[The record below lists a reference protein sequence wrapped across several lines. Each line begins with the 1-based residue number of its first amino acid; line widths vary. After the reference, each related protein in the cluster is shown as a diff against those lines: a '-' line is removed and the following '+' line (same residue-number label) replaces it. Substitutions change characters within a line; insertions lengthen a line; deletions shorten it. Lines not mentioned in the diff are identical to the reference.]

1 MNTDNIILQG
11 VEVKYGT
18 YTALIDINTTIKKDD
33 GLVSIMGPN
42 GCGKTTLLSC
52 IAGLKKIT
60 KGSITIQGKDIKNYK
75 PKELSKIISFM
86 KQSNQF
92 TIRISVLDLLKFGR
106 YPYSKD
112 NLTKEDLEIIY
123 HYMDYLHIRQYRD
136 RYINELSGGQ
146 RQRVLIAM
154 MLIQQT
160 PWMLLDEPLNNL
172 DIYYAKMIM
181 KILRDIVDKEHKTI
195 LLVNHDLNFA
205 ANYSD
210 NIMIIG
216 HMGRISYKDKTENIM
231 KKDILEEIYET
242 NIDIL
247 TDNKSSLLCD
257 YYT

>member
-33 GLVSIMGPN
+33 GLISIMGPN

-60 KGSITIQGKDIKNYK
+60 KGSITIQGKNIKNYK

-92 TIRISVLDLLKFGR
+92 TIKISVLDLLKFGR

-112 NLTKEDLEIIY
+112 NLTKEDLEIID
-123 HYMDYLHIRQYRD
+123 HYMDYLHIRQYKD

-181 KILRDIVDKEHKTI
+181 KILRDIVDKENKTI

-210 NIMIIG
+210 SIMIIG

-231 KKDILEEIYET
+231 KKNILEEIYET
-242 NIDIL
+242 DIDIL
-247 TDNKSSLLCD
+247 TNNKSSLLCD

>member
-11 VEVKYGT
+11 VEVKYGS

-33 GLVSIMGPN
+33 GLISIMGPN

-60 KGSITIQGKDIKNYK
+60 KGYITIQGKNITDYK

-112 NLTKEDLEIIY
+112 NLTKEDLEIID
-123 HYMDYLHIRQYRD
+123 HYMDYLHIRQYKD

-242 NIDIL
+242 DIDIL
-247 TDNKSSLLCD
+247 TNNKSSLLCD

>member
-18 YTALIDINTTIKKDD
+18 YTALIDINITIKKDD
-33 GLVSIMGPN
+33 GLISIMGPN

-92 TIRISVLDLLKFGR
+92 TIKISVLDLLKLGR

-112 NLTKEDLEIIY
+112 NLTKEDLEIID

-181 KILRDIVDKEHKTI
+181 KILRDIVDKENKTI
-195 LLVNHDLNFA
+195 LLVNHDLNFD

-210 NIMIIG
+210 NIMIIN
-216 HMGRISYKDKTENIM
+216 HMRRISYKDKTENIM
-231 KKDILEEIYET
+231 KKNILEEIYET
-242 NIDIL
+242 DIDIL
-247 TDNKSSLLCD
+247 TNNKSSLLCD

>member
-18 YTALIDINTTIKKDD
+18 YTALVDINTTIKKDD
-33 GLVSIMGPN
+33 GLISIMGPN

-92 TIRISVLDLLKFGR
+92 TIKISVLDLLKFGR

-112 NLTKEDLEIIY
+112 NLTKEDLEIID
-123 HYMDYLHIRQYRD
+123 H
-136 RYINELSGGQ
+136 YINELSGGQ

-181 KILRDIVDKEHKTI
+181 KILRDIVDKENKTI

-210 NIMIIG
+210 NIMIIN
-216 HMGRISYKDKTENIM
+216 HMRRISYKDKTENIM

-242 NIDIL
+242 DIDIL
-247 TDNKSSLLCD
+247 TNNKSSLLCD

>member
-33 GLVSIMGPN
+33 GLISIMGPN

-92 TIRISVLDLLKFGR
+92 TIKISVLDLLKLGR

-112 NLTKEDLEIIY
+112 NLTKEDLDIID

-181 KILRDIVDKEHKTI
+181 KILRDIVDKENKTI

-242 NIDIL
+242 DIDIL
-247 TDNKSSLLCD
+247 TNNKSSLLCD

>member
-33 GLVSIMGPN
+33 GLISIMGPN

-112 NLTKEDLEIIY
+112 NLTKEDLEIID
-123 HYMDYLHIRQYRD
+123 HYMDYLHIRQYKD

-181 KILRDIVDKEHKTI
+181 KILRDIVDKENKTI

-210 NIMIIG
+210 NIMIIN
-216 HMGRISYKDKTENIM
+216 HMRRISYKDKTENIM
-231 KKDILEEIYET
+231 KKNILEEIYET
-242 NIDIL
+242 DIDIL
-247 TDNKSSLLCD
+247 TNNKSSLLCD

>member
-11 VEVKYGT
+11 VEVKYGS

-33 GLVSIMGPN
+33 GLISIMGPN

-60 KGSITIQGKDIKNYK
+60 KGSITIQGKNITDYK

-92 TIRISVLDLLKFGR
+92 TIKITVLDLLKFGR

-112 NLTKEDLEIIY
+112 NLTKEDLEIID
-123 HYMDYLHIRQYRD
+123 HYMDYLHIREYKD

-146 RQRVLIAM
+146 RQRVIIAM

-242 NIDIL
+242 DIDIL
-247 TDNKSSLLCD
+247 TNNKSSLLCD

>member
-33 GLVSIMGPN
+33 GLISIMGPN

-92 TIRISVLDLLKFGR
+92 TIKISVLDLLKFGR

-112 NLTKEDLEIIY
+112 NLTKEDLEIID
-123 HYMDYLHIRQYRD
+123 HYMDYLHIRQYKD

-172 DIYYAKMIM
+172 DIYYAKMI
-181 KILRDIVDKEHKTI
+181 K
-195 LLVNHDLNFA
+195 
-205 ANYSD
+205 
-210 NIMIIG
+210 
-216 HMGRISYKDKTENIM
+216 
-231 KKDILEEIYET
+231 
-242 NIDIL
+242 
-247 TDNKSSLLCD
+247 
-257 YYT
+257 

>member
-11 VEVKYGT
+11 VEVKYGS

-33 GLVSIMGPN
+33 GLISIMGPN

-60 KGSITIQGKDIKNYK
+60 KGSITIQGKNITDYK

-86 KQSNQF
+86 KQNNQF

-112 NLTKEDLEIIY
+112 NLTKEDLEIID
-123 HYMDYLHIRQYRD
+123 HYMDYLHIREYKD

-242 NIDIL
+242 DIDIL
-247 TDNKSSLLCD
+247 TNNKSSLLCD

>member
-60 KGSITIQGKDIKNYK
+60 KGSITIQGKNITDYK

-242 NIDIL
+242 DIDIL
-247 TDNKSSLLCD
+247 TNNKGSLLCD

>member
-33 GLVSIMGPN
+33 GLISIMGPN

-60 KGSITIQGKDIKNYK
+60 NGSITVQGKDIKNYK

-112 NLTKEDLEIIY
+112 NLTKEDLDIID
-123 HYMDYLHIRQYRD
+123 HYMDYLHIRQYKD

-160 PWMLLDEPLNNL
+160 SWMLLDEPLNNL

-181 KILRDIVDKEHKTI
+181 KILRDIVDKENKTI

-242 NIDIL
+242 DIDIL
-247 TDNKSSLLCD
+247 TNNKSSLLCD

>member
-33 GLVSIMGPN
+33 GLISIMGPN

-60 KGSITIQGKDIKNYK
+60 KGSITIQGKNITDYK

-112 NLTKEDLEIIY
+112 NLTKEDLEIID
-123 HYMDYLHIRQYRD
+123 HYMDYLHIRQYKD

-146 RQRVLIAM
+146 RQRVLISM

-160 PWMLLDEPLNNL
+160 PWILLDEPLNNL

-181 KILRDIVDKEHKTI
+181 KILRDIVDKENKTI

-216 HMGRISYKDKTENIM
+216 HMGRISYKDKTENII

-242 NIDIL
+242 DIDIL
-247 TDNKSSLLCD
+247 TNNKSSLLCD

>member
-1 MNTDNIILQG
+1 MNTDSIILQG
-11 VEVKYGT
+11 VEVKYGS

-33 GLVSIMGPN
+33 GLISIMGPN

-112 NLTKEDLEIIY
+112 NLTKEDLEIID
-123 HYMDYLHIRQYRD
+123 HYMDYLHIREYKD

-242 NIDIL
+242 DIDIL
-247 TDNKSSLLCD
+247 TNNKSSLLCD

>member
-60 KGSITIQGKDIKNYK
+60 KGSITIQGKNITDYK

-112 NLTKEDLEIIY
+112 NLAKEDLEIID
-123 HYMDYLHIRQYRD
+123 HYMDYLHIRQYKD

-242 NIDIL
+242 DIDIL

>member
-242 NIDIL
+242 DIDIL
-247 TDNKSSLLCD
+247 TNNKSSLLCD

>member
-33 GLVSIMGPN
+33 GLISIMGPN

-60 KGSITIQGKDIKNYK
+60 KGYITIQGKNITDYK

-112 NLTKEDLEIIY
+112 NLTKEDLEIID
-123 HYMDYLHIRQYRD
+123 HYMDYLHIRQYKD

-242 NIDIL
+242 DIDIL
-247 TDNKSSLLCD
+247 TNNKSSLLCD

>member
-33 GLVSIMGPN
+33 GLISIMGPN

-92 TIRISVLDLLKFGR
+92 TIKISVLDLLKLGR

-112 NLTKEDLEIIY
+112 NLTKEDLDIID

-181 KILRDIVDKEHKTI
+181 KILRDIVDKENKTI

-216 HMGRISYKDKTENIM
+216 HLGRISYKDKTENIM

-242 NIDIL
+242 DIDIL
-247 TDNKSSLLCD
+247 TNNKSSLLCD

>member
-60 KGSITIQGKDIKNYK
+60 KGSITIQGKNITDYK

-112 NLTKEDLEIIY
+112 NFTKEDLEIIY
-123 HYMDYLHIRQYRD
+123 HYMDYLHIRQYKD

-242 NIDIL
+242 DIDIL

>member
-33 GLVSIMGPN
+33 GLISIMGPN

-60 KGSITIQGKDIKNYK
+60 KGSITIQGKNITDYK

-92 TIRISVLDLLKFGR
+92 TIRITVLDLLKFGR

-112 NLTKEDLEIIY
+112 NLTKEDLDIID

-181 KILRDIVDKEHKTI
+181 KILRDIVDKENKTI
-195 LLVNHDLNFA
+195 LLVNHDLNFT

-231 KKDILEEIYET
+231 KKNILEEIYET
-242 NIDIL
+242 DIDIL
-247 TDNKSSLLCD
+247 TNNKSSLLCD

>member
-60 KGSITIQGKDIKNYK
+60 KGSITIQGKNITDYK

-242 NIDIL
+242 DIDIL
-247 TDNKSSLLCD
+247 TNNKSSLLCD

>member
-1 MNTDNIILQG
+1 MNTDSIILQG
-11 VEVKYGT
+11 VEVKYGY
-18 YTALIDINTTIKKDD
+18 YTALVDINTTIKKDD

-60 KGSITIQGKDIKNYK
+60 KGSITIQGKNITDYK

-112 NLTKEDLEIIY
+112 NLTKEDLEIID

-242 NIDIL
+242 DIDIL
-247 TDNKSSLLCD
+247 TNNKSSLLCD

>member
-1 MNTDNIILQG
+1 MKTDSIILQG
-11 VEVKYGT
+11 VEVKYGS

-33 GLVSIMGPN
+33 GLISIMGPN

-60 KGSITIQGKDIKNYK
+60 KGSIIIQGKNITDYK

-86 KQSNQF
+86 KQNNQF
-92 TIRISVLDLLKFGR
+92 TIRITVLDLLKFGR

-112 NLTKEDLEIIY
+112 NLTKEDLEIID

-242 NIDIL
+242 DIDIL
-247 TDNKSSLLCD
+247 TNNKSSLLCD

>member
-11 VEVKYGT
+11 VEVKYGS
-18 YTALIDINTTIKKDD
+18 YMALIDINATIKKDD
-33 GLVSIMGPN
+33 GLISIMGPN

-60 KGSITIQGKDIKNYK
+60 KGSITIQGKNITDYK

-92 TIRISVLDLLKFGR
+92 TIRITVLDLLKFGR

-112 NLTKEDLEIIY
+112 NLTKEDLEIID

-181 KILRDIVDKEHKTI
+181 KILRDIVDKENKTI

-242 NIDIL
+242 DIDIL
-247 TDNKSSLLCD
+247 TNSKSNLLCD

>member
-1 MNTDNIILQG
+1 MNTDSIILQG

-33 GLVSIMGPN
+33 GLISIMGPN

-60 KGSITIQGKDIKNYK
+60 KGSITIQGKNITDYK

-92 TIRISVLDLLKFGR
+92 TIRITVLDLLKFGR

-112 NLTKEDLEIIY
+112 NLTKEDLEIIN

-181 KILRDIVDKEHKTI
+181 KILRDIVDKENKTI

-216 HMGRISYKDKTENIM
+216 HLGRISYKDKTENIM
-231 KKDILEEIYET
+231 KKNILEEIYET
-242 NIDIL
+242 DIDIL
-247 TDNKSSLLCD
+247 TNNKSSLLCD

>member
-1 MNTDNIILQG
+1 MNTDSIILQG

-33 GLVSIMGPN
+33 GLISIMGPN

-60 KGSITIQGKDIKNYK
+60 KGSIIIQGKDIKDYK

-92 TIRISVLDLLKFGR
+92 TIRITVLDLLKFGR

-112 NLTKEDLEIIY
+112 NLTKEDLEIID
-123 HYMDYLHIRQYRD
+123 HYMDYLHIRQYKD

-242 NIDIL
+242 DIDIL
-247 TDNKSSLLCD
+247 TNNKSSLLCD

>member
-1 MNTDNIILQG
+1 
-11 VEVKYGT
+11 
-18 YTALIDINTTIKKDD
+18 
-33 GLVSIMGPN
+33 
-42 GCGKTTLLSC
+42 
-52 IAGLKKIT
+52 
-60 KGSITIQGKDIKNYK
+60 
-75 PKELSKIISFM
+75 M

-112 NLTKEDLEIIY
+112 NLTKEDLEIID
-123 HYMDYLHIRQYRD
+123 HYMDYLHIRQYKD

-181 KILRDIVDKEHKTI
+181 KILRDIVDKENKTI

-210 NIMIIG
+210 NIMIIN
-216 HMGRISYKDKTENIM
+216 HMRRISYKDKTENIM

-242 NIDIL
+242 DIDIL
-247 TDNKSSLLCD
+247 TNNKSSLLCD

>member
-33 GLVSIMGPN
+33 GLISIMGPN

-75 PKELSKIISFM
+75 PKELSKIIAFM

-112 NLTKEDLEIIY
+112 NLTKEDLDIID
-123 HYMDYLHIRQYRD
+123 HYMDYLHIRQYKD

-181 KILRDIVDKEHKTI
+181 KILRDIVDKENKTI

-242 NIDIL
+242 DIDIL

>member
-18 YTALIDINTTIKKDD
+18 YTALVDINTTIKKDD
-33 GLVSIMGPN
+33 GLISIMGPN

-60 KGSITIQGKDIKNYK
+60 KGSISIQGKDIKNYK

-92 TIRISVLDLLKFGR
+92 TIKISVLDLLKFGR

-112 NLTKEDLEIIY
+112 NLTKEDLEIID

-195 LLVNHDLNFA
+195 HLVNHDLNFA

-242 NIDIL
+242 DIDIL

>member
-11 VEVKYGT
+11 VEVKYGS

-33 GLVSIMGPN
+33 GLISIMGPN

-60 KGSITIQGKDIKNYK
+60 KGSITIQGKNITDYK

-92 TIRISVLDLLKFGR
+92 TIRITVLDLLKFGR

-112 NLTKEDLEIIY
+112 NLTKEDLEIID

-181 KILRDIVDKEHKTI
+181 KILRDIVDKENKTI

-242 NIDIL
+242 DIDIL
-247 TDNKSSLLCD
+247 TNSKSNLLCD

>member
-18 YTALIDINTTIKKDD
+18 YTALVDINTTIKKDD
-33 GLVSIMGPN
+33 GLISIMGPN

-92 TIRISVLDLLKFGR
+92 TIRITVLDLLKFGR

-112 NLTKEDLEIIY
+112 NLTKEDLDIID

-181 KILRDIVDKEHKTI
+181 KILRDIVDKENKTI

-242 NIDIL
+242 DIDIL
-247 TDNKSSLLCD
+247 TNNKSSLLCD